1 MKAEDRRGKIG
12 RRGKSRGMTVKI
24 WEESKNG
31 AKGGPQKLLLFKT
44 APKILNLVQNLL
56 AIIPTMYNDYLR
68 ILQSFHCVN
77 VCNQFAAASNNGS
90 GNICG
95 LNNKTKP
102 TVTKPG

>member
-1 MKAEDRRGKIG
+1 M
-12 RRGKSRGMTVKI
+12 V
-24 WEESKNG
+24 
-31 AKGGPQKLLLFKT
+31 
-44 APKILNLVQNLL
+44 NLVQILL

-77 VCNQFAAASNNGS
+77 VCNQFVAASNNGS